1 MAVLAHRRGLDVR
14 AVLAGR
20 GGTVV
25 TACAV
30 AGHIGMIKGRRN
42 PAIGGMTVIAVVV
55 TGNVVGRLAQCRGA
69 VVTAEAGAQYR
80 GMINPGHRVPG
91 RRRMAVLAHRR
102 GLDVRAV
109 LAGRGGTV
117 VTACAVAGHIGMIKG
132 RRCPAIGGMTIIAVV
147 VTGNVVGRLAQC
159 RGAVVTAEA
168 GAQYRGMIDPDHRVP
183 GRRRMAVL
191 AHRRALDVRAVLTGR
206 GGTVVTACA
215 VAGHRAVIEGRRC
228 PAIGGM
234 TVIAVVVTGNVVGRL
249 AQCRAAIVTAEAGA
263 QYRGMINPGHRVP
276 GRRRMAV
283 LAHRRGLDVSA
294 VLAGRG
300 GTVVTA
306 CAVAGHRAVIEGR
319 RHPAIGGMTIIAV
332 VVTGNVVGRL
342 AQCRAAIVTAE
353 AGAQYRGMINP
364 GHRGPDTG
372 IGAVTVLALVRG
384 LDVSAVLAGRGGA
397 IMTA

>member
-1 MAVLAHRRGLDVR
+1 MG
-14 AVLAGR
+14 AVLAG
-20 GGTVV
+20 GCG
-25 TACAV
+25 AV
-30 AGHIGMIKGRRN
+30 MTGCTGSRSDVSVIEGCRN
-42 PAIGGMTVIAVVV
+42 PAISRMTVIAVVV

-109 LAGRGGTV
+109 LT
-117 VTACAVAGHIGMIKG
+117 
-132 RRCPAIGGMTIIAVV
+132 
-147 VTGNVVGRLAQC
+147 
-159 RGAVVTAEA
+159 
-168 GAQYRGMIDPDHRVP
+168 
-183 GRRRMAVL
+183 
-191 AHRRALDVRAVLTGR
+191 
-206 GGTVVTACA
+206 
-215 VAGHRAVIEGRRC
+215 
-228 PAIGGM
+228 
-234 TVIAVVVTGNVVGRL
+234 
-249 AQCRAAIVTAEAGA
+249 
-263 QYRGMINPGHRVP
+263 
-276 GRRRMAV
+276 
-283 LAHRRGLDVSA
+283 
-294 VLAGRG
+294 GRG

-353 AGAQYRGMINP
+353 AGAKYRGMINP